1 LASSRCGSLGAT
13 DDSLR
18 NRFLS
23 WCAAILSR
31 AGIPVKV
38 FGKRFPKNLTVTAEE
53 TGSAPDP
60 SAGAAGWAAARPRP
74 PIVSCFWQD
83 GLVTI
88 TAAADGSALGNPG
101 PAGWAWYV
109 NDDCWRAGGWPHGT
123 NNQGELMAVLDLL
136 RATAHLPGEDLR
148 ILCDSQYVINSITKW
163 MPGWKRKGWRK
174 ADGKPVLNVELL
186 KELDRELAGR
196 TYTFEWVKG
205 HAGHDLNEAADE
217 RARAAATAYQQG
229 VAARSGP
236 GFPGAHH
243 PGAHKADSHAHIAS
257 GPALNEQEPSG
268 MGLPPATLD
277 IPAAAPARPEAVR
290 PAAASSGRTAA
301 TGNQRRAAPEPVTA
315 FDELDLFSELDNEAL
330 EVAEATQQ
338 AGSIPPEALV
348 EELERE
354 LLGPLVRGDIGRT
367 AVLLH
372 PDFME
377 IGSSGRVWTRDA
389 MMMAL
394 EEDPGERTDIE
405 ILGADRIGPA
415 AVLLTYRSFARSGT
429 TLRSSLWV
437 LDGGRWRLRFHQ
449 GTPEA

>member
-1 LASSRCGSLGAT
+1 M
-13 DDSLR
+13 
-18 NRFLS
+18 
-23 WCAAILSR
+23 
-31 AGIPVKV
+31 
-38 FGKRFPKNLTVTAEE
+38 
-53 TGSAPDP
+53 
-60 SAGAAGWAAARPRP
+60 
-74 PIVSCFWQD
+74 
-83 GLVTI
+83 TI

-136 RATAHLPGEDLR
+136 RATAHLRHEDLH

-174 ADGKPVLNVELL
+174 ADGKPVLNVDLL

-196 TYTFEWVKG
+196 KYRFEWVKG

-243 PGAHKADSHAHIAS
+243 ASAS
-257 GPALNEQEPSG
+257 GAPASG
-268 MGLPPATLD
+268 NPAAGKAPAGAT
-277 IPAAAPARPEAVR
+277 PAAAP
-290 PAAASSGRTAA
+290 G
-301 TGNQRRAAPEPVTA
+301 
-315 FDELDLFSELDNEAL
+315 ELDLFSQQ
-330 EVAEATQQ
+330 VITQQ
-338 AGSIPPEALV
+338 DVGRQSVAGQGVAGKESAQKESAQQDLSQEDLRQEDLAQEDIAQGGFTQLDFTQLDGAFELAGAGRAGTAAPEALV

-372 PDFME
+372 PDFLE

-405 ILGADRIGPA
+405 ILGADRIGPG
-415 AVLLTYRSFARSGT
+415 AVLLTYRSYARSGT

>member
-1 LASSRCGSLGAT
+1 M
-13 DDSLR
+13 
-18 NRFLS
+18 
-23 WCAAILSR
+23 
-31 AGIPVKV
+31 
-38 FGKRFPKNLTVTAEE
+38 
-53 TGSAPDP
+53 
-60 SAGAAGWAAARPRP
+60 
-74 PIVSCFWQD
+74 
-83 GLVTI
+83 TI

-109 NDDCWRAGGWPHGT
+109 NDECWRAGGWPHGT

-136 RATAHLPGEDLR
+136 RATAHVRQEDLH

-196 TYTFEWVKG
+196 KYRFEWVKG

-236 GFPGAHH
+236 GFPGHQHEAGGGVTAQA
-243 PGAHKADSHAHIAS
+243 GAQTPTARVAAEQTSDQRAAS
-257 GPALNEQEPSG
+257 QRSEAQPAAPERAASQRAAPQRS
-268 MGLPPATLD
+268 AAS
-277 IPAAAPARPEAVR
+277 PAAAR
-290 PAAASSGRTAA
+290 PAAKA
-301 TGNQRRAAPEPVTA
+301 EPDLFTDPGL
-315 FDELDLFSELDNEAL
+315 FGDPKLFSEPDLFSELGSEAFDT
-330 EVAEATQQ
+330 EPAAAESSAEAQ
-338 AGSIPPEALV
+338 V

-354 LLGPLVRGDIGRT
+354 LLGPLVRGDMGRT

-377 IGSSGRVWTRDA
+377 IGSSGRVWARDA

-405 ILGADRIGPA
+405 ILGTDRIGTS

-437 LDGGRWRLRFHQ
+437 LDGDRWRLRFHQ

>member
-1 LASSRCGSLGAT
+1 M
-13 DDSLR
+13 
-18 NRFLS
+18 
-23 WCAAILSR
+23 
-31 AGIPVKV
+31 PVW
-38 FGKRFPKNLTVTAEE
+38 E
-53 TGSAPDP
+53 
-60 SAGAAGWAAARPRP
+60 
-74 PIVSCFWQD
+74 D
-83 GLVTI
+83 GPVTI

-136 RATAHLPGEDLR
+136 RATAHLPQEDLH

-174 ADGKPVLNVELL
+174 ADGKPVLNVDLL

-196 TYTFEWVKG
+196 KYTFEWVKG

-243 PGAHKADSHAHIAS
+243 AHHPPAAKDTPEAAPRAPREAATLPGAY
-257 GPALNEQEPSG
+257 EEP
-268 MGLPPATLD
+268 
-277 IPAAAPARPEAVR
+277 
-290 PAAASSGRTAA
+290 
-301 TGNQRRAAPEPVTA
+301 
-315 FDELDLFSELDNEAL
+315 DLFSQLDNGAFGGPDAAAQPGAA
-330 EVAEATQQ
+330 V
-338 AGSIPPEALV
+338 PEALV

-405 ILGADRIGPA
+405 ILGADRIGA
-415 AVLLTYRSFARSGT
+415 DAVLLTYRSYARSGT

>member
-1 LASSRCGSLGAT
+1 LAR
-13 DDSLR
+13 R
-18 NRFLS
+18 NAPLTLQR
-23 WCAAILSR
+23 R
-31 AGIPVKV
+31 NVAG
-38 FGKRFPKNLTVTAEE
+38 
-53 TGSAPDP
+53 
-60 SAGAAGWAAARPRP
+60 
-74 PIVSCFWQD
+74 FWQD
-83 GLVTI
+83 GPVTI

-136 RATAHLPGEDLR
+136 RATAHLRHEDLH

-174 ADGKPVLNVELL
+174 ADGKPVLNVDLL
-186 KELDRELAGR
+186 KELDRELSGR
-196 TYTFEWVKG
+196 KYRFEWVKG

-243 PGAHKADSHAHIAS
+243 AATSETPAS
-257 GPALNEQEPSG
+257 GTPASG
-268 MGLPPATLD
+268 QDAPGTGAPGT
-277 IPAAAPARPEAVR
+277 AAAAHA
-290 PAAASSGRTAA
+290 
-301 TGNQRRAAPEPVTA
+301 
-315 FDELDLFSELDNEAL
+315 ELDLFSQQDTTQEDFTQLDFTQLDDAFDL
-330 EVAEATQQ
+330 AGAGQVAA
-338 AGSIPPEALV
+338 AAPEALV
-348 EELERE
+348 EKLERE
-354 LLGPLVRGDIGRT
+354 LLGPLVRGDLGRT

-372 PDFME
+372 PDFLE

-405 ILGADRIGPA
+405 ILGADRIGPG
-415 AVLLTYRSFARSGT
+415 AVLLTYRSYARSGT

-437 LDGGRWRLRFHQ
+437 LDGDRWRLRFHQ

>member
-1 LASSRCGSLGAT
+1 M
-13 DDSLR
+13 
-18 NRFLS
+18 
-23 WCAAILSR
+23 
-31 AGIPVKV
+31 
-38 FGKRFPKNLTVTAEE
+38 
-53 TGSAPDP
+53 
-60 SAGAAGWAAARPRP
+60 
-74 PIVSCFWQD
+74 
-83 GLVTI
+83 TI

-186 KELDRELAGR
+186 KELDRALAGR

-243 PGAHKADSHAHIAS
+243 AAPTGAGAKESA
-257 GPALNEQEPSG
+257 PSG
-268 MGLPPATLD
+268 VGLPPTTGS
-277 IPAAAPARPEAVR
+277 APRD
-290 PAAASSGRTAA
+290 
-301 TGNQRRAAPEPVTA
+301 NRAPVSA
-315 FDELDLFSELDNEAL
+315 FDELDLFSELNDEAL
-330 EVAEATQQ
+330 EVAEATRQ
-338 AGSIPPEALV
+338 GSAVPPEALV

-372 PDFME
+372 PDFIE
-377 IGSSGRVWTRDA
+377 IGSSGRMWTRDA

-394 EEDPGERTDIE
+394 EEDPGERTEIE
-405 ILGADRIGPA
+405 ILGADPVGTD

>member
-1 LASSRCGSLGAT
+1 
-13 DDSLR
+13 
-18 NRFLS
+18 
-23 WCAAILSR
+23 
-31 AGIPVKV
+31 
-38 FGKRFPKNLTVTAEE
+38 
-53 TGSAPDP
+53 
-60 SAGAAGWAAARPRP
+60 
-74 PIVSCFWQD
+74 
-83 GLVTI
+83 
-88 TAAADGSALGNPG
+88 
-101 PAGWAWYV
+101 
-109 NDDCWRAGGWPHGT
+109 
-123 NNQGELMAVLDLL
+123 MAVLDLL
-136 RATAHLPGEDLR
+136 RATAHLPEEDLR

-205 HAGHDLNEAADE
+205 HAGHSLNEAADE

-243 PGAHKADSHAHIAS
+243 PGAS
-257 GPALNEQEPSG
+257 GRSFEAQQQSG
-268 MGLPPATLD
+268 AGLQAATLD
-277 IPAAAPARPEAVR
+277 IPAPDRSSAAAGRSAADPARSETR
-290 PAAASSGRTAA
+290 PAAAGPRVPAA
-301 TGNQRRAAPEPVTA
+301 GAGKPKVMPEPVSA
-315 FDELDLFSELDNEAL
+315 YDELDLFSELDTEAQ
-330 EVAEATQQ
+330 EVAEAAQQ
-338 AGSIPPEALV
+338 AGAVAPEALV
-348 EELERE
+348 EQLERE

-377 IGSSGRVWTRDA
+377 IGSSGRMWTRDA

-405 ILGADRIGPA
+405 VLGAERIGA
-415 AVLLTYRSFARSGT
+415 NAVLLTYRNFARSGT

-437 LDGGRWRLRFHQ
+437 FDGERWRLRFHQ

>member
-1 LASSRCGSLGAT
+1 M
-13 DDSLR
+13 
-18 NRFLS
+18 
-23 WCAAILSR
+23 
-31 AGIPVKV
+31 
-38 FGKRFPKNLTVTAEE
+38 
-53 TGSAPDP
+53 
-60 SAGAAGWAAARPRP
+60 
-74 PIVSCFWQD
+74 
-83 GLVTI
+83 TI

-136 RATAHLPGEDLR
+136 RATAHLRHEDLH

-174 ADGKPVLNVELL
+174 ADGKPVLNVDLL

-196 TYTFEWVKG
+196 KYRFEWVKG

-243 PGAHKADSHAHIAS
+243 AVAPGTPAS
-257 GPALNEQEPSG
+257 GGTAAGEAFAG
-268 MGLPPATLD
+268 GAT
-277 IPAAAPARPEAVR
+277 PAAA
-290 PAAASSGRTAA
+290 T
-301 TGNQRRAAPEPVTA
+301 
-315 FDELDLFSELDNEAL
+315 DELDLFSQQDVTRL
-330 EVAEATQQ
+330 EMTQQ
-338 AGSIPPEALV
+338 NVGRQNGGQKESAQEELTQENFPHEEFTQLDFTQVDGAFDLAGAGRAETASPEALV
-348 EELERE
+348 EKLERE

-372 PDFME
+372 PDFLE

-405 ILGADRIGPA
+405 ILGADRIGTS
-415 AVLLTYRSFARSGT
+415 AVLLTYRSYARSGT

>member
-1 LASSRCGSLGAT
+1 M
-13 DDSLR
+13 
-18 NRFLS
+18 
-23 WCAAILSR
+23 
-31 AGIPVKV
+31 
-38 FGKRFPKNLTVTAEE
+38 
-53 TGSAPDP
+53 
-60 SAGAAGWAAARPRP
+60 
-74 PIVSCFWQD
+74 
-83 GLVTI
+83 TI

-136 RATAHLPGEDLR
+136 RATAHLRHEDLH

-174 ADGKPVLNVELL
+174 ADGKPVLNVDLL

-196 TYTFEWVKG
+196 KYRFEWVKG

-243 PGAHKADSHAHIAS
+243 APASVTPGAGRAPAVGERPQAAS
-257 GPALNEQEPSG
+257 GEADLFSQQD
-268 MGLPPATLD
+268 LTQ
-277 IPAAAPARPEAVR
+277 PEATQ
-290 PAAASSGRTAA
+290 PETTQPEA
-301 TGNQRRAAPEPVTA
+301 TQRKVARKDTTRKEPAPEPPA
-315 FDELDLFSELDNEAL
+315 AG
-330 EVAEATQQ
+330 EATQLDFTQLDFTQLGGAFDLAGAGQ
-338 AGSIPPEALV
+338 AETAPPEALV

-372 PDFME
+372 PDFLE

-405 ILGADRIGPA
+405 ILGADRIGTG
-415 AVLLTYRSFARSGT
+415 AVLLTYRSYARSGT

>member
-1 LASSRCGSLGAT
+1 
-13 DDSLR
+13 
-18 NRFLS
+18 
-23 WCAAILSR
+23 
-31 AGIPVKV
+31 
-38 FGKRFPKNLTVTAEE
+38 
-53 TGSAPDP
+53 
-60 SAGAAGWAAARPRP
+60 
-74 PIVSCFWQD
+74 
-83 GLVTI
+83 VTI

-123 NNQGELMAVLDLL
+123 NNQGELMAVLDLF
-136 RATAHLPGEDLR
+136 RATAHVPDEDLW

-196 TYTFEWVKG
+196 KYKFEWVKG
-205 HAGHDLNEAADE
+205 HAGHDLNEAADD

-236 GFPGAHH
+236 GFAGAPHSAGAPHAAAAGPG
-243 PGAHKADSHAHIAS
+243 
-257 GPALNEQEPSG
+257 
-268 MGLPPATLD
+268 TV
-277 IPAAAPARPEAVR
+277 PAAA
-290 PAAASSGRTAA
+290 AAHVAPSA
-301 TGNQRRAAPEPVTA
+301 RAAVAGDLRSYDEP
-315 FDELDLFSELDNEAL
+315 DLFSELEGDAL
-330 EVAEATQQ
+330 GMPGAAGAGQQ
-338 AGSIPPEALV
+338 PEAVV
-348 EELERE
+348 EALERE
-354 LLGPLVRGDIGRT
+354 LLGPDVRGDIGRT
-367 AVLLH
+367 GVLLH

-394 EEDPGERTDIE
+394 EEDPGERTE
-405 ILGADRIGPA
+405 LEVLGADRIGTTS
-415 AVLLTYRSFARSGT
+415 VLLTYRSYSRTGT

-437 LDGGRWRLRFHQ
+437 LDGGQWRLRFHQ

>member
-1 LASSRCGSLGAT
+1 M
-13 DDSLR
+13 
-18 NRFLS
+18 
-23 WCAAILSR
+23 
-31 AGIPVKV
+31 
-38 FGKRFPKNLTVTAEE
+38 
-53 TGSAPDP
+53 
-60 SAGAAGWAAARPRP
+60 
-74 PIVSCFWQD
+74 
-83 GLVTI
+83 TI

-136 RATAHLPGEDLR
+136 RATAHLPQEDLH

-174 ADGKPVLNVELL
+174 ADGKPVLNVDLL

-196 TYTFEWVKG
+196 KYRFEWVKG

-236 GFPGAHH
+236 GFPGTHH
-243 PGAHKADSHAHIAS
+243 LSASGAHAAGAVS
-257 GPALNEQEPSG
+257 
-268 MGLPPATLD
+268 ATAQTL
-277 IPAAAPARPEAVR
+277 AAPPR
-290 PAAASSGRTAA
+290 
-301 TGNQRRAAPEPVTA
+301 EP
-315 FDELDLFSELDNEAL
+315 DLFSQQELA
-330 EVAEATQQ
+330 QQ
-338 AGSIPPEALV
+338 AASGRKTQEPALPRQSISPESTSRQDAGRNTSRQDAGRNTSRQDIGHQRPSQQDFAQLDFAQLDGGAFDLAGASGQAQTAPPEALV

-372 PDFME
+372 PDFLE

-437 LDGGRWRLRFHQ
+437 LDGDRWRLRFHQ